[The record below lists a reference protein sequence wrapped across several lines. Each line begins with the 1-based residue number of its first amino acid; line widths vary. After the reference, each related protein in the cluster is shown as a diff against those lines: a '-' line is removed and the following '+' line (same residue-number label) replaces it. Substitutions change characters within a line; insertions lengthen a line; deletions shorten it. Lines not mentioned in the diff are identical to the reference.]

1 MASNASLPLLL
12 KQLKLVTVYQHLDE
26 LTQKAS
32 QESLGY
38 LEYLSKL
45 LEVEVNHRESKRI
58 ERYLKEAKLPSGKFL
73 GNFKFDEVANL
84 EKQQILAYADDTQWI
99 KNAQNIMFFGA
110 SGLGKTHLAAGIAS
124 GLIQQGV
131 RVLMSSAIALIQ
143 KLQQAKAE
151 YKLQEALIKLDRYP
165 LLIIDEV
172 GYAKKQEL
180 ETSVLF
186 ELIAHRYESRSIM
199 ITSNK
204 GFSQWDEVFPD
215 NMMAVAAIDR
225 LVHHAKIFNLEG
237 ESYRKKSRTDNKQN
251 INIVTQEKTML
262 N

>member
-26 LTQKAS
+26 ITQQAL
-32 QESLGY
+32 QENLGY
-38 LEYLSKL
+38 HEYLAKL
-45 LEVEVNHRESKRI
+45 LELEVSQGESKRI
-58 ERYLKEAKLPSGKFL
+58 ERYLKEAKLPTGKFL
-73 GNFKFDEVANL
+73 GNFKFEEIANL
-84 EKQQILAYADDTQWI
+84 NKQQIVAYADDVQWV
-99 KNAQNIMFFGA
+99 KDAQNIMFFGA

-124 GLIQQGV
+124 GLIQQGI
-131 RVLMSSAIALIQ
+131 RVLMTSAIALIQ

-151 YKLQEALIKLDRYP
+151 YKLPEALIKLDRYP

-186 ELIAHRYESRSIM
+186 ELIAHRYESKSIM

-204 GFSQWDEVFPD
+204 DFSQWDEVFPD

-237 ESYRKKSRTDNKQN
+237 ESYRKKSRSVSEQN
-251 INIVTQEKTML
+251 INIVTEVKPC
-262 N
+262 